1 MTVCG
6 SNFRR
11 HIHRFLS
18 ARAKSRAPFISVVL
32 SGFIKELM
40 ERAAYSSSFF
50 IRCLIFEQFE
60 LFCVLMSCF
69 SGIWPI
75 EKRA

>member
-1 MTVCG
+1 MCFSMTLCG

-11 HIHRFLS
+11 HIHRFPS

-40 ERAAYSSSFF
+40 EHAAHSSSFF
-50 IRCLIFEQFE
+50 KKMLNF
-60 LFCVLMSCF
+60 
-69 SGIWPI
+69 
-75 EKRA
+75 